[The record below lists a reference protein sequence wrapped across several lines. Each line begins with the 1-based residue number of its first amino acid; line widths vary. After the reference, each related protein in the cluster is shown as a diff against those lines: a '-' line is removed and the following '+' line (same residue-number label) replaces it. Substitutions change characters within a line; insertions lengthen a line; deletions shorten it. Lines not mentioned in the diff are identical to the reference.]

1 MENVSIE
8 KCLEKIPNKFELSVV
23 AMNRARNILLG
34 AKTDIKDNK
43 YAKKSVNK
51 SLVEIENQKL
61 DLESFRNDIK
71 QNLLINNLFIK
82 NINDN
87 YETDKDDHNDSSDLS
102 ITEEDIDNESD
113 LDDYEGEDEEEDFSD
128 IESDDD
134 LE

>member
-82 NINDN
+82 IINDN

-102 ITEEDIDNESD
+102 ITEEDIDNESY

>member
-51 SLVEIENQKL
+51 SLIEIENQKL
-61 DLESFRNDIK
+61 DLEAFRNDIK

-128 IESDDD
+128 VESDDD

>member
-102 ITEEDIDNESD
+102 ITEKDIDNESD

>member
-87 YETDKDDHNDSSDLS
+87 YETDNDDHNDSSDLS

>member
-128 IESDDD
+128 IESDDN

>member
-87 YETDKDDHNDSSDLS
+87 YATDKDDHKDSSDLS

>member
-8 KCLEKIPNKFELSVV
+8 KCLEKIPNKFELSIV

-128 IESDDD
+128 IESDND

>member
-51 SLVEIENQKL
+51 SLIEIENQKL

>member
-102 ITEEDIDNESD
+102 ITEEDIDNESY